1 MIIMMICITIIAIA
15 LAGYFARRALRTE
28 ERWIRA
34 SLKHAETE
42 IALRISLKNLG
53 KEYEKMKAHSMARC
67 SKCGRIYTWKQVAD
81 LGNYYVCENCEAKQ
95 RRDRIHNIS
104 DRKHVAEEMINTIT
118 K

>member
-15 LAGYFARRALRTE
+15 LAGYFARRAKLMEKRK
-28 ERWIRA
+28 IRA

-42 IALRISLKNLG
+42 IALRRSLKNLG
-53 KEYEKMKAHSMARC
+53 TAYVKIKAHSMARC

-95 RRDRIHNIS
+95 W
-104 DRKHVAEEMINTIT
+104 K
-118 K
+118 